1 MSDQDLID
9 TLLKCQEADDLD
21 FKSEQYRLDNNQRK
35 SQFIKDIVAMA
46 NTPRAGPAY
55 IVIGVAEKAGK
66 ITDVPGVN
74 EHPDE
79 AELGRLVSSKVN
91 PAPIFN
97 YRRILYNG
105 IELGVIEIPCGQ
117 PVPIIPRVNYK
128 ILHRGCVYIRRNTEN
143 TEADANEI
151 SRISQWQ
158 QGPIESIH
166 NEGVQ
171 NGNWE
176 HFYRACDAFDP
187 RRVYIAVLD
196 EEQSIDARDWIAI
209 ANIQWNIIVDFDRD
223 TDTNGNHAMARES
236 FSKRRALRISALDDS
251 PTVSS
256 RSTLWMAAAG
266 LNSRPTTDPSD
277 DWRGWNRSKVP
288 QLEQTMRE
296 LAKITEPEPVTLV
309 VFGGETKYVSTIC
322 EIVDRSFSDRAE
334 YVFANP
340 NTNSYQTTVNQFEA
354 SAVTISFPDVCQG
367 IRELQRNPGSVE
379 EIQFPKF
386 GGGTVAM
393 EPERARWVEEQ
404 LELVHLDVVYSIE
417 DDQEE
422 DEFLKGGTISW
433 NDLDNQID
441 AERKITRGLDRQ
453 IHNELDLRATRRVN
467 LWHWPGAGATTVAR
481 RIAWNLHRKFPTVV
495 AREVQP
501 QETAE
506 RLRHLFGIT
515 RLPILMVIDL
525 PGITKDLGDRL
536 YDTLRSSH
544 IPVVLFNVERRFDT
558 LSDSAN
564 YLDSALTTSEAV
576 RLSRILATH
585 VPEQRRALDAL
596 IGETDRRKRI
606 PFYFGLVAY
615 GRDFQGLESYVETR
629 LSQVATP
636 VRKSILYMAFAYYY
650 GQLPLSLQIFAS
662 LFDFS
667 ASKLISRSRV
677 IPDYIYELLIEDDCK
692 LRPSHQLV
700 AEEILL
706 QELGRESGDRRNWR
720 NGLSDVAI
728 QFIDLL
734 ADLPHQNRGGLSEIL
749 RAVLIERG
757 SSGSPA
763 GPLES
768 QFSRFLDD
776 VPNVDG
782 RQRVLEHLTNMFP
795 EESHF
800 WAHLGRFYSQS
811 VKAHSKA
818 HEAHQMA
825 LRLSPNDSLLHHMT
839 GMGWRAE
846 IYDLLAS
853 IGGDLSRDEENE
865 IIRLLHE
872 AAQKFDRARALDR
885 HSEYSYI
892 SHVQM
897 IIRVIV
903 GIGNAKGYQ
912 HETMRFLTLPGNDPY
927 RELIDQAQN
936 LLSDLSLIKGDES
949 FSQYQVHL
957 RADLEKLHG
966 RHSRAIEHLTNVL
979 DRSDAYHPPVRR
991 AIIRTYIAR
1000 RGGDWT
1006 RLTDRELIRVVELA
1020 TDNIEEEPTRDHN
1033 LRLWFRA
1040 VRTQNALGVDYVAE
1054 RLAYKRLQNP
1064 SVETTYYLYIIN
1076 FLQLQ
1081 SGDLAVAHDLPSIIK
1096 ECSNLAQN
1104 FSRTT
1109 TSFEWLG
1116 KETGLAALVHVS
1128 TLGKWN
1134 EEQRFWSNAQHLKA
1148 VRGRIAEIHNQ
1159 GSGQIELPSGLRVFF
1174 VPSRGAVSGGY
1185 IPGQDIGR
1193 EVEFFLGF
1201 SYDGLR
1207 AWSVHDPEPDE

>member
-1 MSDQDLID
+1 MNDQDLID
-9 TLLKCQEADDLD
+9 TLLKRQEADDLD
-21 FKSEQYRLDNNQRK
+21 FKSEQYRLDNNQKK

-46 NTPRAGPAY
+46 NTPRAGSAY
-55 IVIGVAEKAGK
+55 IVIGVAERAGK

-79 AELGRLVSSKVN
+79 AELGRLVSSKVS
-91 PAPIFN
+91 PSPIFT

-105 IELGVIEIPCGQ
+105 IELGVIEISRDQ
-117 PVPIIPRVNYK
+117 SVPIVPRSTYK
-128 ILHRGCVYIRRNTEN
+128 ILHSGCVYIRRNTEN
-143 TEADANEI
+143 IEADANEI
-151 SRISQWQ
+151 SRIIEWQ
-158 QGPIESIH
+158 QGSKESLH
-166 NEGVQ
+166 NEGIQ
-171 NGNWE
+171 SGSWE

-196 EEQSIDARDWIAI
+196 EEQSVDARDWIAI

-223 TDTNGNHAMARES
+223 TDTDGNYAVAREP

-266 LNSRPTTDPSD
+266 LDSRPTTDPSN

-288 QLEQTMRE
+288 QLEQIMRE

-309 VFGGETKYVSTIC
+309 VFGGETRYISTVC

-340 NTNSYQTTVNQFEA
+340 NTDFYRTTVNQFEA
-354 SAVTISFPDVCQG
+354 SAVTISFPDICQG
-367 IRELQRNPGSVE
+367 IRELQQNSESVE

-386 GGGTVAM
+386 GGGTVEIA
-393 EPERARWVEEQ
+393 PERARWVEEQ
-404 LELVHLDVVYSIE
+404 LELVHLAVYSIE
-417 DDQEE
+417 DDKED
-422 DEFLKGGTISW
+422 DEFLKGGIISW
-433 NDLDNQID
+433 NDLNNQID
-441 AERKITRGLDRQ
+441 AERDIMRKLDRQ
-453 IHNELDLRATRRVN
+453 IHDELDQRATRRVH

-481 RIAWNLHRKFPTVV
+481 RIAWNLHREFPTVI
-495 AREVQP
+495 AREIQP
-501 QETAE
+501 QKTAE
-506 RLRHLFGIT
+506 RLQYLFSIT
-515 RLPILMVIDL
+515 KLPILMVIDL

-536 YDTLRSSH
+536 YDMLRSSH

-558 LSDSAN
+558 RPISGSN
-564 YLDSALTTSEAV
+564 YLDAALTTREAV
-576 RLSRILATH
+576 SLSRILSTY
-585 VPEQRRALDAL
+585 VPEHRRDLDAL
-596 IGETDRRKRI
+596 VDEPDRRKRI

-629 LSQVATP
+629 LSQVAAP
-636 VRKSILYMAFAYYY
+636 VRKFILYMAFTYYY
-650 GQLPLSLQIFAS
+650 GQLSLSLQIFIS
-662 LFDFS
+662 LFDFP
-667 ASKLISRSRV
+667 ASKVISRSGI
-677 IPDYIYELLIEDDCK
+677 IPDYIYELLIEYDNK
-692 LRPSHQLV
+692 FRPSHQLI
-700 AEEILL
+700 AEEILQ

-720 NGLSDVAI
+720 NSLSDVAI
-728 QFIDLL
+728 QFMNLL

-763 GPLES
+763 SPWEG

-776 VPNVDG
+776 VPNVTG
-782 RQRVLEHLTNMFP
+782 RQRVLEHLTYIFP
-795 EESHF
+795 EEPHF

-811 VKAHSKA
+811 VRAHSKA
-818 HEAHQMA
+818 HEAHQEA
-825 LRLSPNDSLLHHMT
+825 IRLSPNDSLLHHMA

-846 IYDLLAS
+846 IYDLLES
-853 IGGDLSRDEENE
+853 IGEESSGDEESE
-865 IIRLLHE
+865 ITRLLHE
-872 AAQKFDRARALDR
+872 ATREFERARSLDR
-885 HSEYSYI
+885 RSEYSYI

-897 IIRVIV
+897 IVRVIV

-936 LLSDLSLIKGDES
+936 LLSDLSLIKGGES
-949 FSQYQVHL
+949 SSQYQIRL
-957 RADLEKLHG
+957 QAELEKLHG

-1020 TDNIEEEPTRDHN
+1020 TDNIEEEPTSDHN

-1040 VRTQNALGVDYVAE
+1040 VRAQNALGVDYVAE
-1054 RLAYKRLQNP
+1054 KLAYKRLQNP
-1064 SVETTYYLYIIN
+1064 SVDTTYYLYIMK

-1081 SGDLAVAHDLPSIIK
+1081 SGDLVVARELPDIIK

-1104 FSRTT
+1104 LSRTT
-1109 TSFEWLG
+1109 TSFEWFG
-1116 KETGLAALVHVS
+1116 RETGLAALVHVS
-1128 TLGKWN
+1128 TLGNWD
-1134 EEQRFWSNAQHLKA
+1134 EEQKFWSNAQHLKA

-1207 AWSVHDPEPDE
+1207 AWSVHDPEPNE

>member
-340 NTNSYQTTVNQFEA
+340 NTVSYQATVNQFEA
-354 SAVTISFPDVCQG
+354 SSVTISFPDVCQG

-422 DEFLKGGTISW
+422 GEFLKGGTISW
-433 NDLDNQID
+433 NNLDNQID
-441 AERKITRGLDRQ
+441 AERKITHELDRQ
-453 IHNELDLRATRRVN
+453 IHNELNLRATRRVN

-481 RIAWNLHRKFPTVV
+481 RIAWNLHHKFPTVV

-585 VPEQRRALDAL
+585 VPEQRQALDAL
-596 IGETDRRKRI
+596 IGETDHR
-606 PFYFGLVAY
+606 
-615 GRDFQGLESYVETR
+615 
-629 LSQVATP
+629 
-636 VRKSILYMAFAYYY
+636 
-650 GQLPLSLQIFAS
+650 
-662 LFDFS
+662 
-667 ASKLISRSRV
+667 
-677 IPDYIYELLIEDDCK
+677 
-692 LRPSHQLV
+692 
-700 AEEILL
+700 
-706 QELGRESGDRRNWR
+706 
-720 NGLSDVAI
+720 
-728 QFIDLL
+728 
-734 ADLPHQNRGGLSEIL
+734 
-749 RAVLIERG
+749 
-757 SSGSPA
+757 
-763 GPLES
+763 
-768 QFSRFLDD
+768 
-776 VPNVDG
+776 
-782 RQRVLEHLTNMFP
+782 
-795 EESHF
+795 
-800 WAHLGRFYSQS
+800 
-811 VKAHSKA
+811 
-818 HEAHQMA
+818 
-825 LRLSPNDSLLHHMT
+825 
-839 GMGWRAE
+839 
-846 IYDLLAS
+846 
-853 IGGDLSRDEENE
+853 
-865 IIRLLHE
+865 
-872 AAQKFDRARALDR
+872 
-885 HSEYSYI
+885 
-892 SHVQM
+892 
-897 IIRVIV
+897 
-903 GIGNAKGYQ
+903 
-912 HETMRFLTLPGNDPY
+912 
-927 RELIDQAQN
+927 
-936 LLSDLSLIKGDES
+936 
-949 FSQYQVHL
+949 
-957 RADLEKLHG
+957 
-966 RHSRAIEHLTNVL
+966 
-979 DRSDAYHPPVRR
+979 
-991 AIIRTYIAR
+991 
-1000 RGGDWT
+1000 
-1006 RLTDRELIRVVELA
+1006 
-1020 TDNIEEEPTRDHN
+1020 
-1033 LRLWFRA
+1033 
-1040 VRTQNALGVDYVAE
+1040 
-1054 RLAYKRLQNP
+1054 
-1064 SVETTYYLYIIN
+1064 
-1076 FLQLQ
+1076 
-1081 SGDLAVAHDLPSIIK
+1081 
-1096 ECSNLAQN
+1096 
-1104 FSRTT
+1104 
-1109 TSFEWLG
+1109 
-1116 KETGLAALVHVS
+1116 
-1128 TLGKWN
+1128 
-1134 EEQRFWSNAQHLKA
+1134 
-1148 VRGRIAEIHNQ
+1148 
-1159 GSGQIELPSGLRVFF
+1159 
-1174 VPSRGAVSGGY
+1174 
-1185 IPGQDIGR
+1185 
-1193 EVEFFLGF
+1193 
-1201 SYDGLR
+1201 
-1207 AWSVHDPEPDE
+1207 